1 MQGSFVNKP
10 NNVPGINERV
20 PAGYGHLDRHPARS
34 CIGDPMVCWSA
45 GLAVRTGIRCHGVD
59 SRRSERSTCSQG
71 IGACIAI
78 LHRLAN
84 RIRVPSSID
93 RFRNV
98 PLVTWVGVVGRT
110 NCRLC
115 HWPLSNSL
123 HIQCQA
129 LQSCSRIGNGTAV
142 CKVKERFREAFL
154 RLFDAITT
162 ILTPQHPNRQGVAST
177 MPRLLFFSHGGTLR
191 RCLGRSTQF
200 ACPPASP
207 HPLLSL
213 APRRSSCRLDR

>member
-1 MQGSFVNKP
+1 
-10 NNVPGINERV
+10 
-20 PAGYGHLDRHPARS
+20 
-34 CIGDPMVCWSA
+34 MVCWSA

-84 RIRVPSSID
+84 RIRVPS
-93 RFRNV
+93 RVEQFRNV

-154 RLFDAITT
+154 RLFDAITA
-162 ILTPQHPNRQGVAST
+162 ILTPQHPNRQGVIST

-191 RCLGRSTQF
+191 GCLGKSTRL
-200 ACPPASP
+200 ACLPASS
-207 HPLLSL
+207 HLLFCF
-213 APRRSSCRLDR
+213 AHRQSSYRVGRFTNINRGSQWFVIKVRVVSF